1 MSGQRTPTSPP
12 PSSNMYPVLPTSP
25 GGPRSPRAAS
35 RNTTEARLASPDDK
49 VVNNVSSQQAKI
61 LEDNFK
67 QNKNM
72 DEITLEIVAAE
83 AGLSPEDAARW
94 FQNRKAIWRRNE
106 GLSPNSRT
114 LEEM

>member
-1 MSGQRTPTSPP
+1 
-12 PSSNMYPVLPTSP
+12 MYPVLPTSP

-83 AGLSPEDAARW
+83 AGLSPEDAAVSIP
-94 FQNRKAIWRRNE
+94 FQSGQSLFRHWTRLVIVKE
-106 GLSPNSRT
+106 QCSHLVYT
-114 LEEM
+114 F